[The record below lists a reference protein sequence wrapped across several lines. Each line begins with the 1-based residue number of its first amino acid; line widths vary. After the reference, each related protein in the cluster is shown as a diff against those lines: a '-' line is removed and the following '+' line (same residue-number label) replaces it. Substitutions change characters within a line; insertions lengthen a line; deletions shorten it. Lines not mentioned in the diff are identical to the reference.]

1 MDFLLLPLCNLACT
15 LNLVNKIS
23 LLSPWLSVKLFLQS
37 LMKRTKGFRKNNL
50 IYEEIHKN
58 ECLCCS
64 INNAGTEVTLVSLK
78 VRIKKTRNSLLHCE
92 KIAFLHIVVV
102 VDYVDIMSAW
112 SPTTPTQ

>member
-1 MDFLLLPLCNLACT
+1 
-15 LNLVNKIS
+15 
-23 LLSPWLSVKLFLQS
+23 
-37 LMKRTKGFRKNNL
+37 MKRTNGFRKNNL

-112 SPTTPTQ
+112 SLTTDTISTLSMSIAKSSTCTFLSKKVTGSITQL